1 MQETMMLHCSRLVCT
16 FIKFSNPNFAFQ
28 NWITQLQLSAH
39 IPSHLIWKLCITQTV
54 AELKKAPNTQVFKIQ
69 LNFKKQLSYW
79 HLLDMGLV
87 IANSVL
93 CTSYF
98 GSKYTC
104 NTTPVHLVSQ
114 RYLFIISQFIQNQH
128 NDQLSWACQLSWQST
143 TPVLQRSWVQIPY
156 WPEFFS
162 GFLFTVA

>member
-1 MQETMMLHCSRLVCT
+1 MQETMMLHCSRLVCI
-16 FIKFSNPNFAFQ
+16 FIKFLNPNFAFQ
-28 NWITQLQLSAH
+28 NGITQLRLSAH

-54 AELKKAPNTQVFKIQ
+54 AELKKGSKYTSIQ
-69 LNFKKQLSYW
+69 GSIKFKKTII
-79 HLLDMGLV
+79 LLALV
-87 IANSVL
+87 GYGISNSKLVL

-104 NTTPVHLVSQ
+104 NTTPVHLVGQ

-162 GFLFTVA
+162 GFLFTTA